1 MMKGKSPRHR
11 EILIPPKGI
20 VVRASSDDLVIND
33 PLVAR
38 ATRMIRESALTGINV
53 NVLCRKLNVSRST
66 LDRRMK
72 SVLRRSP
79 KEEITR
85 VRFRE
90 VERLLRETDLT
101 MDVIAEQTGFT
112 HSHYLQSAFKK
123 IYGQTLGQFR
133 RFNAGAGLGLKCH

>member
-1 MMKGKSPRHR
+1 
-11 EILIPPKGI
+11 
-20 VVRASSDDLVIND
+20 
-33 PLVAR
+33 
-38 ATRMIRESALTGINV
+38 
-53 NVLCRKLNVSRST
+53 
-66 LDRRMK
+66 MK
-72 SVLRRSP
+72 SVLKRSP

-112 HSHYLQSAFKK
+112 HSHYLQSAFKQ

-133 RFNAGAGLGLKCH
+133 RANT